1 MLSRGEPFNQR
12 PKNQMTRLLVLAA
25 RIPFVGRIL
34 LGMILGALLGHAIG
48 PRAAPLGEL
57 GGIVIGLIKALA
69 APLLFFAVIDA
80 FMRTEVSGRSGAR
93 MVGISGINAC
103 LAILVG
109 MSLSHLLRPGDRLK
123 SAMALRPA
131 IVAGPAID
139 AKPIDFIKELSGYIP
154 RNVVQPF
161 LEGSVLSIVLL
172 AVMAG
177 LALRRVKVEQL
188 ARGESGYAG
197 IENAVATFYRASE
210 ILIGW
215 VIRLIPLAIFGVVA
229 QTVGKYGFG
238 PIVGLA
244 YYVLVVLLGLAVQIL
259 IVYQGWLYF
268 SGVSLRRFWS
278 KAKEP
283 VIYAMGASSSLA
295 TLPVTLK
302 SLDEMGVSTPSAR
315 LSACVGTNLN
325 NDGILLYEAMAVL
338 VVAHAYGIE
347 LSPIRQIAAALA
359 CVVASVGIAGI
370 PDAGLISLPIVLATV
385 GLPLEIVSL
394 LLSVD
399 WILSRGRAMTN
410 VTSDMVVAVMLDR
423 FEGHKLGE
431 MSASEGKGRSSD
443 PDGI

>member
-1 MLSRGEPFNQR
+1 MIRMLNFAS
-12 PKNQMTRLLVLAA
+12 
-25 RIPFVGRIL
+25 RIPFVAQIL
-34 LGMILGALLGHAIG
+34 VGMVLGALLGHAIG

-57 GGIVIGLIKALA
+57 GAIVIGLIKALA

-80 FMRTEVSGRSGAR
+80 FMRSELSGRSGAR
-93 MVGISGINAC
+93 MVGISMVNGG
-103 LAILVG
+103 LAIVIG
-109 MSLSHLLRPGDRLK
+109 MALSQLMRPGDHLRA
-123 SAMALRPA
+123 SMALRP
-131 IVAGPAID
+131 IPISRPELD
-139 AKPIDFIKELSGYIP
+139 AKPIDFIKELSGYVP
-154 RNVVQPF
+154 KNVVQPF
-161 LEGSVLSIVLL
+161 LEGSVLSIVLIAL
-172 AVMAG
+172 MAG
-177 LALRRVKVEQL
+177 LALRMVKVEQQT
-188 ARGESGYAG
+188 RGEGDYLG
-197 IENAVATFYRASE
+197 VERAVATFYRASE
-210 ILIGW
+210 LLIGW

-229 QTVGKYGFG
+229 QTVGRYGFG

-244 YYVLVVLLGLAVQIL
+244 YYVLVVLLGLSIQVL
-259 IVYQGWLYF
+259 VVYQGWLYF
-268 SGVSLRRFWS
+268 SGISLRRFWS

-347 LSPIRQIAAALA
+347 LSPLRQLAAALA

-423 FEGHKLGE
+423 FEGHRLGE
-431 MSASEGKGRSSD
+431 RMTEGEGEKQ
-443 PDGI
+443 